1 MIQSIL
7 TPAESKQARR
17 FAEVS
22 QNTVAR
28 ATGIGRTK
36 LALFEVEKYLL
47 DDATLESLRDYYAG
61 LGYEFAEEAGSNTE
75 ATTTAPERSK
85 VETSVRLVDGFAV
98 PTGLDFGEVEDALAQ
113 IAANDEIIG
122 KLSEQKTEA
131 GWFTDETDKRDKA
144 VLLLAQNYLLT
155 RQLQGH
161 DLLGENIEP
170 DTTGVLLQ
178 SLLLSKDGYRDNNL
192 EAA

>member
-1 MIQSIL
+1 MIQPIL

-47 DDATLESLRDYYAG
+47 DDVTLEALRGYYEG
-61 LGYEFAEEAGSNTE
+61 LGYEFSESSAGNTE
-75 ATTTAPERSK
+75 AAMTTQESSNADTGI
-85 VETSVRLVDGFAV
+85 RLIDSFAV
-98 PTGLDFGEVEDALAQ
+98 PSGLDFDDVENTLAQ
-113 IAANDEIIG
+113 IAANDELIG
-122 KLSEQKTEA
+122 TLSEQKTEA

-144 VLLLAQNYLLT
+144 VRLLARNYLLT
-155 RQLQGH
+155 RRLQGH
-161 DLLGENIEP
+161 EILGESIEL
-170 DTTGVLLQ
+170 DTNGALLQ
-178 SLLLSKDGYRDNNL
+178 SLLLSEDGDRDNNR